1 MCAIVSSSVEKPP
14 PRCCSPPDSRLRVS
28 LLNQLHLN
36 YILVY
41 PHNELLSRLYVETT
55 QIRLLE
61 FIMLSTH
68 PHAYL

>member
-1 MCAIVSSSVEKPP
+1 M
-14 PRCCSPPDSRLRVS
+14 S
-28 LLNQLHLN
+28 LLNQQNLK

>member
-1 MCAIVSSSVEKPP
+1 MCAIVLLFLLLFLLGAA
-14 PRCCSPPDSRLRVS
+14 RRLRVS
-28 LLNQLHLN
+28 LLNQLHLK
-36 YILVY
+36 YILEY